1 MKVGKNGTPPP
12 AGPKPRWGLGVGPA
26 PPAREKPQLAIEMQ
40 TSERKQKSSSA
51 SKTPDVMWWRPG
63 VAECPSIQPHFSH
76 PGATSPLELVSRGE
90 NHRMLKQ
97 QPRATRNKTEK
108 NRKGWLVEGWWR
120 RRRPTHRGGSTH
132 TIKISTESANDAT
145 VLLIGSCTKLHS
157 FHSFQNIHFCNT
169 LSAQLQVPWY
179 GDFIQWFNSLG

>member
-179 GDFIQWFNSLG
+179 GDFIQWLNSLG